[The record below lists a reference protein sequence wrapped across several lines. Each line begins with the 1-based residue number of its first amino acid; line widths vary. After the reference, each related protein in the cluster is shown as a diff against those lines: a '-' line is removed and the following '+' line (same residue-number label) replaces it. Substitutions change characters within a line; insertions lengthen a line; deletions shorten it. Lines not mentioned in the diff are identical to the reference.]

1 MTAQYHLRI
10 KIVSRT
16 KGGRATAAAAYRA
29 GERIRD
35 RRMSAVDDFS
45 DRTDV
50 VYKEIVLPA
59 EWDNCAEMSWA
70 RDRETL
76 WNTAEFVNKRC
87 DARVAREVLVMLP
100 YELTPGQRVELVRG
114 FSREL
119 AEKYRG
125 AVDAAIHLPRPSS
138 DERHHHAHLL
148 MTTREVTPQGLGRR
162 TALEIMGDDRRD
174 RGLEDYARDEYLW
187 VRRGWARAT
196 NEALREAGLPYRV
209 DCRSAKDQGIDRE
222 PTAHIPSALLYA
234 ERGSGKPTP
243 GGDRIRAMYRERV
256 EARLKGGD
264 ELARVLQK
272 QQEQERQRLKEYAQ
286 RQALAP
292 EKKAWSAMTRGER
305 NAWRRQRNKALSA
318 RTPEERKEWR
328 YERRPA
334 NPRRRARRA
343 RTREERNARRRE
355 RSRATR
361 EEYNRHRRE
370 KYKKNPAAV
379 LEAQRA
385 ARKANPDQIRA
396 RERARRRANADR
408 INARRREL
416 KRAAGVEKKLRA
428 LKTRVLEQR
437 AQPVKTP
444 AASQESVVAWL
455 EFRKQHPPEASADD
469 SVANWKAFRERA
481 AQQEPADDSIAA
493 WRAFRAAQPQEKTAD
508 DSTAA
513 WRAFRAAQPQEKTAD
528 DSIAA
533 WKAFREREGPQ
544 ATPQESI
551 AKWREV
557 RERELP
563 AQEARADSNERSRR
577 QEVAGRTDD
586 DDEEDQRRKKIR
598 SRDYGLEL

>member
-1 MTAQYHLRI
+1 MTAKYHLRI
-10 KIVSRT
+10 KVVSRT
-16 KGGRATAAAAYRA
+16 KGARATAAAAYRA

-45 DRTDV
+45 DRKDV

-76 WNTAEFVNKRC
+76 WNAVEFANKRC

-125 AVDAAIHLPRPSS
+125 AVDAAIHLPRPTA

-162 TALEIMGDDRRD
+162 TTLEIMGEDRRD

-187 VRRGWARAT
+187 VRRGWERAT

-222 PTAHIPSALLYA
+222 PTPHIPSAIVYA
-234 ERGSGKPTP
+234 ERASGKPTP
-243 GGDRIRAMYRERV
+243 AGDRIRAMYRERV

-264 ELARVLQK
+264 ELAQVQRK
-272 QQEQERQRLKEYAQ
+272 QQEQERQRLKECAQ

-292 EKKAWSAMTRGER
+292 EKMARSAMTREER
-305 NAWRRQRNKALSA
+305 NALRRQRNEVLGA
-318 RTPEERKEWR
+318 RTPEERKAWR

-334 NPRRRARRA
+334 NPRRRAWRA

-355 RSRATR
+355 RSHATR
-361 EEYNRHRRE
+361 EERNRLRRE
-370 KYKKNPAAV
+370 KYKKNRTAV
-379 LEAQRA
+379 LEALRA
-385 ARKANPDQIRA
+385 ARKANPEKVRA

-416 KRAAGVEKKLRA
+416 KRAARVKELRV
-428 LKTRVLEQR
+428 LKTRVVEQR

-444 AASQESVVAWL
+444 AAAPKESVAGWL
-455 EFRKQHPPEASADD
+455 ELGKQQPPAASTNDA
-469 SVANWKAFRERA
+469 VANWKAFRARQG
-481 AQQEPADDSIAA
+481 QQESAHDSIAK
-493 WRAFRAAQPQEKTAD
+493 WRAFRAAQPQEKA
-508 DSTAA
+508 
-513 WRAFRAAQPQEKTAD
+513 AD

-533 WKAFREREGPQ
+533 WKALRERQGPPE
-544 ATPQESI
+544 TPQDSI

-557 RERELP
+557 RERELR
-563 AQEARADSNERSRR
+563 AQEDRAASNELSRG
-577 QEVAGRTDD
+577 QGSAGRADD
-586 DDEEDQRRKKIR
+586 DDEEDERRKRVR
-598 SRDYGLEL
+598 SRDYGFEL

>member
-59 EWDNCAEMSWA
+59 EWDNCPEMSWA

-76 WNTAEFVNKRC
+76 WNTAEFANKRC

-138 DERHHHAHLL
+138 DHRHHHAHLL

-174 RGLEDYARDEYLW
+174 RGLENYARDEYLW

-222 PTAHIPSALLYA
+222 PTARIPSAILYA
-234 ERGSGKPTP
+234 ERGSGKTTS

-272 QQEQERQRLKEYAQ
+272 QKEQERQRLKEYAQ

-334 NPRRRARRA
+334 NQRRRARRA

-355 RSRATR
+355 RSHATR

-396 RERARRRANADR
+396 RERARRRANAER

-416 KRAAGVEKKLRA
+416 KRAAGEEKKLRA
-428 LKTRVLEQR
+428 LKTRVVER
-437 AQPVKTP
+437 RVQPVKTP
-444 AASQESVVAWL
+444 AAAPQESVAAWL
-455 EFRKQHPPEASADD
+455 DFRKQHLREASADD

-481 AQQEPADDSIAA
+481 AQQEPADDSI
-493 WRAFRAAQPQEKTAD
+493 
-508 DSTAA
+508 AA

-577 QEVAGRTDD
+577 QGVAGRTDD

>member
-1 MTAQYHLRI
+1 MTAMYHLRI
-10 KIVSRT
+10 KVVSRA
-16 KGGRATAAAAYRA
+16 KGGRATEAAAYRA

-45 DRTDV
+45 DRNDV

-59 EWDNCAEMSWA
+59 EWDNCAQMSWA
-70 RDRETL
+70 RDREAL
-76 WNTAEFVNKRC
+76 WNAAEFAGKRC
-87 DARVAREVLVMLP
+87 DARVAREVLVFLP

-125 AVDAAIHLPRPSS
+125 AVDAAIHLPRPSA
-138 DERHHHAHLL
+138 DQRHHHAHLL

-222 PTAHIPSALLYA
+222 PTPHIPSAIVYA

-243 GGDRIRAMYRERV
+243 AGDRIRAMYRERV

-272 QQEQERQRLKEYAQ
+272 QKEQERQRLKEYAQ

-305 NAWRRQRNKALSA
+305 NARRRQRNKALSA

-343 RTREERNARRRE
+343 RTPEERNARRRE
-355 RSRATR
+355 RLRATR
-361 EEYNRHRRE
+361 EERNRHRRE
-370 KYKKNPAAV
+370 KYKKNPTAV
-379 LEAQRA
+379 LEPQRA

-396 RERARRRANADR
+396 RERAWRRANADR

-428 LKTRVLEQR
+428 LKTRVAEQR

-444 AASQESVVAWL
+444 AAAPQESVAARVEL
-455 EFRKQHPPEASADD
+455 RKQQRPEVAGDPI
-469 SVANWKAFRERA
+469 ANWKAFRARE
-481 AQQEPADDSIAA
+481 AQRESVDDSVAKWKA
-493 WRAFRAAQPQEKTAD
+493 LRAAQPQEKA
-508 DSTAA
+508 
-513 WRAFRAAQPQEKTAD
+513 AD

-533 WKAFREREGPQ
+533 WKAFRERQGPRE
-544 ATPQESI
+544 TPQDSI

-557 RERELP
+557 RDRELR
-563 AQEARADSNERSRR
+563 AQEARAASNELSRG
-577 QEVAGRTDD
+577 QGPAGRADD
-586 DDEEDQRRKKIR
+586 DDEEDQRRKKVR

>member
-1 MTAQYHLRI
+1 MTAKYHLRI
-10 KIVSRT
+10 KVLSRA
-16 KGGRATAAAAYRA
+16 KGARATEAAAYRA

-35 RRMSAVDDFS
+35 RRTSAVDDFS
-45 DRTDV
+45 DRKDV

-76 WNTAEFVNKRC
+76 WNAAEFVNKRC
-87 DARVAREVLVMLP
+87 DARVAREVLVLLP

-125 AVDAAIHLPRPSS
+125 AVDAAVHLPRPTA
-138 DERHHHAHLL
+138 DQRHHHAHLL

-264 ELARVLQK
+264 ELARVQGK

-334 NPRRRARRA
+334 NQRRRARRA

-355 RSRATR
+355 RSHATR

-416 KRAAGVEKKLRA
+416 KRAAGVEKKLPA
-428 LKTRVLEQR
+428 LKTRVVER
-437 AQPVKTP
+437 RVQPVKTP
-444 AASQESVVAWL
+444 AAAPQESVAGWL
-455 EFRKQHPPEASADD
+455 EFRKQQPPAASTNDA
-469 SVANWKAFRERA
+469 VANWKAFR
-481 AQQEPADDSIAA
+481 AQQGQQESVDDSIAK
-493 WRAFRAAQPQEKTAD
+493 WRAFRVAQPQEKA
-508 DSTAA
+508 
-513 WRAFRAAQPQEKTAD
+513 AD

-533 WKAFREREGPQ
+533 WKAFRERQGPRE
-544 ATPQESI
+544 TPQDSI

-557 RERELP
+557 RDRELQ
-563 AQEARADSNERSRR
+563 AQEARAASNELSRG
-577 QEVAGRTDD
+577 QGSAGRADD
-586 DDEEDQRRKKIR
+586 DDEEDQRRKRVR